1 MIAANAGAF
10 TRLAEPVF
18 IVGIRYHATGV
29 SLSMMTMA
37 PDRPGSI
44 PIFNIKFFQKVL
56 QDMKVCGYNVLPI
69 VTDPLNLYNV
79 VRSGTASKGWASLG
93 QAGRGK
99 G

>member
-1 MIAANAGAF
+1 
-10 TRLAEPVF
+10 
-18 IVGIRYHATGV
+18 
-29 SLSMMTMA
+29 
-37 PDRPGSI
+37 
-44 PIFNIKFFQKVL
+44 
-56 QDMKVCGYNVLPI
+56 MKVCGYNVLPI